1 MIQWGR
7 SRSKRTTAVRAGISS
22 RSEFLGMLWNL
33 GRGAAS
39 TSYCWRSEAHR
50 GGLAAL
56 GQRRGGV
63 ARTGKSQRGGV
74 RAVAGLEA
82 T

>member
-1 MIQWGR
+1 
-7 SRSKRTTAVRAGISS
+7 
-22 RSEFLGMLWNL
+22 MLWNL
-33 GRGAAS
+33 VRGAAS
-39 TSYCWRSEAHR
+39 NSYCRRSAAHR

-56 GQRRGGV
+56 GQRRGSV
-63 ARTGKSQRGGV
+63 ARAGKSQRGGA

>member
-1 MIQWGR
+1 V
-7 SRSKRTTAVRAGISS
+7 RTVISS

-39 TSYCWRSEAHR
+39 NSYCWWSVAHR
-50 GGLAAL
+50 GGLVVL

-63 ARTGKSQRGGV
+63 ARTGKSQREGA

-82 T
+82 M